1 MPLRSEW
8 LVLYGAVAVL
18 YLFVAWRE
26 WLTLQ
31 NESARPPVWHAP
43 VLALAV
49 GLHGVILA
57 HGIYQDGQL
66 RFGFAH
72 ALSATLWLTA
82 LIVWIESFFSASRG
96 LFLLVLPLA
105 AITTLLPL
113 AYPGAVL
120 GQATD
125 APMFRVH
132 LLLAIMAYSLLTIAA
147 MHALLMASMDR
158 RLHGETAA
166 VTGGRLAHFLDRLP
180 PLLAMETVL
189 FRLIGAG
196 FLAVPILTGSA
207 AYAVCE
213 ALGWKYGLDAKPRQ
227 AKQFYLVIAA
237 STLIGAMINYV
248 GINPMHAL
256 FLMGVLNGF
265 LAPPLLVIIMLV
277 ANNRKV
283 MGKRTN
289 GRFANGVGWLTTAI
303 MAAAA
308 LALVVTGG
316 GS

>member
-196 FLAVPILTGSA
+196 FLLLTATLVSGIFFSEEIFGRALRFDHKTVFTFAAWIIFGALLVGRIVFGWRGRTALRWTLTG
-207 AYAVCE
+207 
-213 ALGWKYGLDAKPRQ
+213 
-227 AKQFYLVIAA
+227 F
-237 STLIGAMINYV
+237 AMLMLAYV
-248 GINPMHAL
+248 GSR
-256 FLMGVLNGF
+256 FVLEV
-265 LAPPLLVIIMLV
+265 LLQ
-277 ANNRKV
+277 RP
-283 MGKRTN
+283 
-289 GRFANGVGWLTTAI
+289 
-303 MAAAA
+303 
-308 LALVVTGG
+308 
-316 GS
+316 